1 MSQPAGR
8 LERRSSGELVADHI
22 RRRIISGE
30 LKPGERLTQE
40 DIGARLGVSRVP
52 VREAL
57 VILEQ
62 EGWVRMEMHRG
73 GRVLPIETSIADNA
87 EVWNLMFGLV
97 ARRAASRLTAEHAA
111 QLADIA
117 ARLEKTRD
125 PAAVWTSSEA
135 YLDVMFD
142 AANAPPIAR
151 TLRRIRTTAIDTI
164 FDVVPE
170 TLEVSRVGAVAVIDA
185 VCARD
190 GERAVAAHD
199 AMQAECLR
207 LLVSMLEDRKP
218 DQSADTSS

>member
-1 MSQPAGR
+1 M
-8 LERRSSGELVADHI
+8 
-22 RRRIISGE
+22 
-30 LKPGERLTQE
+30 
-40 DIGARLGVSRVP
+40 P

-73 GRVLPIETSIADNA
+73 GRVLPIETWIADNA

-97 ARRAASRLTAEHAA
+97 ARRAASQLRLTAEHAA

-117 ARLEKTRD
+117 AQLEETRD

>member
-1 MSQPAGR
+1 
-8 LERRSSGELVADHI
+8 
-22 RRRIISGE
+22 
-30 LKPGERLTQE
+30 
-40 DIGARLGVSRVP
+40 VP

-57 VILEQ
+57 VVLEQ

-97 ARRAASRLTAEHAA
+97 ARRAASRLTADHAG
-111 QLADIA
+111 QLTDIA
-117 ARLEKTRD
+117 ARLEETRD
-125 PAAVWTSSEA
+125 PAAVWTLSEA

-151 TLRRIRTTAIDTI
+151 TLRRIRATAIDTI

-170 TLEVSRVGAVAVIDA
+170 TSEVSRLGAIAVIDA
-185 VCARD
+185 VCAHD

-199 AMQAECLR
+199 AMQDDCLR
-207 LLVSMLEDRKP
+207 LLVSAFHDREP
-218 DQSADTSS
+218 NQSTDAPS

>member
-40 DIGARLGVSRVP
+40 DIGERLGVSRVP

-117 ARLEKTRD
+117 ARLEETRD
-125 PAAVWTSSEA
+125 PAAVWTLSEA
-135 YLDVMFD
+135 YLDVIFD
-142 AANAPPIAR
+142 AANAPAIAR
-151 TLRRIRTTAIDTI
+151 TLRRIRTTAVDTI

-185 VCARD
+185 VCAHD

-207 LLVSMLEDRKP
+207 LLVSAFEDRKP
-218 DQSADTSS
+218 DQSTDKSS

>member
-1 MSQPAGR
+1 MSQLAGR

-22 RRRIISGE
+22 RRQIISGE

-97 ARRAASRLTAEHAA
+97 ARRAASRLTAGHAA

-117 ARLEKTRD
+117 ARLEETRD
-125 PAAVWTSSEA
+125 PAAVWASSEA

-185 VCARD
+185 VCAHD

-218 DQSADTSS
+218 DQSADPSS

>member
-8 LERRSSGELVADHI
+8 LERRSSGELVAEHI

-40 DIGARLGVSRVP
+40 DIGERLGVSRVP

-117 ARLEKTRD
+117 ARLKETRD
-125 PAAVWTSSEA
+125 PAAVWTLSEA

-142 AANAPPIAR
+142 AANAPAIAR
-151 TLRRIRTTAIDTI
+151 TLRRIRTTAVDTI

-185 VCARD
+185 VCAHD
-190 GERAVAAHD
+190 GERAVTAHD

-207 LLVSMLEDRKP
+207 LLVSAFKDRQP
-218 DQSADTSS
+218 DQSTDTSS

>member
-30 LKPGERLTQE
+30 LQPGERLTQE

-97 ARRAASRLTAEHAA
+97 ARRAASRLTAGHAA

-117 ARLEKTRD
+117 ARLEETRD
-125 PAAVWTSSEA
+125 PAAVWASSEA

-185 VCARD
+185 VCAHD
-190 GERAVAAHD
+190 GGRAVAAHD

-218 DQSADTSS
+218 DQSADPSS

>member
-8 LERRSSGELVADHI
+8 LERRSSGELVADHL
-22 RRRIISGE
+22 RRQIVSGE

-57 VILEQ
+57 VVLEQ

-97 ARRAASRLTAEHAA
+97 ARRAASRLTADHAG
-111 QLADIA
+111 QLTDIA
-117 ARLEKTRD
+117 ARLEETRD
-125 PAAVWTSSEA
+125 PAAVWTLSEA

-151 TLRRIRTTAIDTI
+151 TLRRIRATAIDTI

-170 TLEVSRVGAVAVIDA
+170 TSEVSRVGAIAVIDA
-185 VCARD
+185 VCAHD

-199 AMQAECLR
+199 AMQADCLR
-207 LLVSMLEDRKP
+207 LLVSAFHDREP
-218 DQSADTSS
+218 NQSTDAPS